1 MGINTDAYRKIY
13 RKIIKEQFPPNLKS
27 KHPLVPLLDLT
38 KVNYIQE
45 EPINWEDEET
55 EKR

>member
-1 MGINTDAYRKIY
+1 MGINTDTYKKIY
-13 RKIIKEQFPPNLKS
+13 CEIIKEQFPPNLKS

-45 EPINWEDEET
+45 EIINWEDENS
-55 EKR
+55 